1 MMTKVLKC
9 NDVNPGCSFEAR
21 GDSEADVLKQA
32 AEHAKTAH
40 KMREI
45 PADVLSKVRGAI
57 REEVEA
63 ASPELEAKIR
73 VRAYELYE
81 QRGRQDGHDLEDW
94 FQAEAELAPQKQLH
108 AAA

>member
-1 MMTKVLKC
+1 MKVLRC

-21 GDSEADVLKQA
+21 GNSDEEVLKQA

-40 KMREI
+40 NLRRI

-57 REEVEA
+57 RDQAEA
-63 ASPELEAKIR
+63 IPPELQERIR

-81 QRGRQDGHDLEDW
+81 QHGRQDGHALEDW
-94 FQAEAELAPQKQLH
+94 SQAETELAPQKRLR
-108 AAA
+108 AMA

>member
-1 MMTKVLKC
+1 MTKVLKC
-9 NDVNPGCSFEAR
+9 NDVNPGCSFVAR

-57 REEVEA
+57 REEGEA
-63 ASPELEAKIR
+63 ASPELEARIR
-73 VRAYELYE
+73 VRAYQLYE
-81 QRGRQDGHDLEDW
+81 LRGKQDGHELEDW
-94 FQAEAELAPQKQLH
+94 FQAEAELAGQK
-108 AAA
+108 ARRAGA

>member
-1 MMTKVLKC
+1 MKVLQC

-21 GDSEADVLKQA
+21 GNTEEEVLKKA

-40 KMREI
+40 NMREI
-45 PADVLSKVRGAI
+45 PVDVLSKVRGAI
-57 REEVEA
+57 RDQGEA
-63 ASPELEAKIR
+63 PSPELEARIR

-94 FQAEAELAPQKQLH
+94 FQAETEWAPQKSLH